1 MKLKLSFI
9 LIVLIMVTV
18 FTSEG
23 LSQKHDLSITSFGA
37 KADGETN
44 NAAAIQSAIDKANAN
59 GGGRVIIPAG
69 NFASGSIKL
78 KSNVELHLELGAR
91 LLGSTKLKDYG
102 DPDAEGHALV
112 AAINQKNISIT
123 GKGVIDG
130 QAPELIKDLFLML
143 QAGEISDKQWL
154 YKRPTEYCRPK
165 LVELVGCKDVKVTNV
180 KLINSAEWVF
190 NLLRCENVVIDRIH
204 VESTAYWNNDGI
216 DISDSKN
223 VKVTNC
229 FVNAAD
235 DGICL
240 KSERAGDMC
249 ENIYIADCTI
259 RSSASAF
266 KIGTASHGGFK
277 NIIVRNLTIYDTYR
291 SAIAIESVDGGQLEN
306 IDIQNVTAKNTG
318 NAIFLR
324 LGHRN
329 KTKPIGTLKGIRI
342 ADLKA
347 EVPLRKPDLGY
358 PFEGPPDY
366 LRFRYNT
373 SSKNRPDLGY
383 PFIGQPTFPYNLIP
397 SSIVGVPGGYIED
410 VTLENIEIVFEGHGN
425 KDVAFIELDSLHKVP
440 EKISDYPEFSM
451 FGELPAWGIYV
462 RHAKDLKFKNVKL
475 SYKEFDFRPALVFD
489 DAKNIEM
496 NDVQIKSGEEMPII
510 LFNNVEKTTL
520 KNLQLPVDE
529 KKGIRI
535 Q

>member
-1 MKLKLSFI
+1 MKNISAKFFFVMLFLLFSSVNYF
-9 LIVLIMVTV
+9 
-18 FTSEG
+18 
-23 LSQKHDLSITSFGA
+23 SQKNEYLITSYGA
-37 KADGETN
+37 KADGITN
-44 NAAAIQSAIDKANAN
+44 NASAIQKAIDEASFS
-59 GGGRVIIPAG
+59 GGGKVIIPAG
-69 NFASGSIKL
+69 NFCSGSIKL
-78 KSNVELHLELGAR
+78 KNNVELHLQLGAR
-91 LLGSTKLKDYG
+91 LLGSTKIKDYG
-102 DPDAEGHALV
+102 NPDAEGHALV
-112 AAINQKNISIT
+112 AAIHQKNISIT
-123 GKGVIDG
+123 GDGVIDG
-130 QAPELIKDLFLML
+130 QAPELIKDLFVML
-143 QAGEISDKQWL
+143 QAGEITDKQWL
-154 YKRPTEYCRPK
+154 FKRPTEYCRPK
-165 LVELVGCKDVKVTNV
+165 LVEFVDCKEIKVTNV
-180 KLINSAEWVF
+180 KLTNSAEWVF
-190 NLLRCENVVIDRIH
+190 NLLRCENVVVDRIH

-240 KSERAGDMC
+240 KSERGGDMC

-277 NIIVRNLTIYDTYR
+277 NIVVRNLFIYDTYR

-329 KTKPIGTLKGIRI
+329 KNGEVGTLKRVSIKN
-342 ADLKA
+342 LKA
-347 EVPLRKPDLGY
+347 EIPLRKPDLGY

-366 LRFRYNT
+366 LRYRYNT

-397 SSIVGVPGGYIED
+397 SSIVGIPGAYIED
-410 VTLENIEIVFEGHGN
+410 VTLENIEIIFEGHGD
-425 KDVAFIELDSLHKVP
+425 KKVAHIELDSLHRVP
-440 EKISDYPEFSM
+440 EKPSDYPEFSM
-451 FGELPAWGIYV
+451 FGELPAWGIYI

-489 DAKNIEM
+489 DAKNIEL
-496 NDVQIKSGEEMPII
+496 NDVHVASGEELPII
-510 LFNNVEKTTL
+510 LFNNVEKTKL
-520 KNLQLPVDE
+520 NNLRLPVDE
-529 KKGIRI
+529 KVGIRI